1 MTRESV
7 TDPESGFLMRDQKP
21 RGFFYLDHRTVDA
34 KHNIITDTYIT
45 PANVHDSEPYLER
58 LQHQKKTFG
67 FSIEAVAI
75 DSAYATGH
83 IAKTLNQENIFAVTG
98 YRRFKGG
105 NPKVP
110 KRKFR
115 YIESIDGYV
124 CPMGCKLSY
133 TTTDREGYRHYKSR
147 PEDCQGCP
155 LREDCFSANA
165 KYRTITRHIWE
176 DEKEKL
182 KANKRTETGKQLYK
196 SRSYTIERSFADSK
210 ELHGFRYA
218 RGRGRKCV
226 QEQAHMT
233 ATAQNI
239 KKMVLLLIKRE

>member
-1 MTRESV
+1 M
-7 TDPESGFLMRDQKP
+7 
-21 RGFFYLDHRTVDA
+21 
-34 KHNIITDTYIT
+34 
-45 PANVHDSEPYLER
+45 
-58 LQHQKKTFG
+58 
-67 FSIEAVAI
+67 AI

-115 YIESIDGYV
+115 YLESIDSYV

-133 TTTDREGYRHYKSR
+133 TTTDREGYRQYKSR

-165 KYRTITRHIWE
+165 KHRTITRHIWE
-176 DEKEKL
+176 EEKEKL
-182 KANKRTETGKQLYK
+182 KANKRTETGKRLYK
-196 SRSYTIERSFADSK
+196 LRSYTIERSFADSK